1 MCSPEGEALLVLI
14 RDDIRRYGQ
23 SIVGCDKLLLL
34 VSPNDP
40 IAGQYNHIFLTAM
53 KERWSFEFRTD
64 GTVRFVSLN
73 RHELPT
79 GSLEENPLRK
89 ETGA

>member
-1 MCSPEGEALLVLI
+1 MCSPEGEALLSLI

-23 SIVGCDKLLLL
+23 SIIGCDKLLLL
-34 VSPNDP
+34 ISPNDP

-53 KERWSFEFRTD
+53 KERWSFEFRND
-64 GTVRFVSLN
+64 GTVRFISLG
-73 RHELPT
+73 RHEVSTP
-79 GSLEENPLRK
+79 SLDETPLRK